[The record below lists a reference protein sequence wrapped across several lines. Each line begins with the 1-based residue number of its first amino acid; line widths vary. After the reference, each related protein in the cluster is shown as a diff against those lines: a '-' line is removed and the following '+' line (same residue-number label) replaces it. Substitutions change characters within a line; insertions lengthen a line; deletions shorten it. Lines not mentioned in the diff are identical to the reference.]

1 MSFRKSFVF
10 IDEHI
15 KTRRLKNHK
24 VNIYRVKNNQVSRV
38 HEFYYTSAA
47 TPGAYAEVLQT
58 LCRLGEI
65 PKNGLS
71 QALAVG
77 AARAIMMVPFAMFI
91 RLKSYAINQREAHHA
106 S

>member
-15 KTRRLKNHK
+15 KTRRSNNHK
-24 VNIYRVKNNQVSRV
+24 VNIYRVKNNQVSWV
-38 HEFYYTSAA
+38 HEFYYSSAA

-65 PKNGLS
+65 PKKW
-71 QALAVG
+71 
-77 AARAIMMVPFAMFI
+77 
-91 RLKSYAINQREAHHA
+91 LKSSVSRWSGPGYYEGPVCDVYSIKELWH
-106 S
+106 